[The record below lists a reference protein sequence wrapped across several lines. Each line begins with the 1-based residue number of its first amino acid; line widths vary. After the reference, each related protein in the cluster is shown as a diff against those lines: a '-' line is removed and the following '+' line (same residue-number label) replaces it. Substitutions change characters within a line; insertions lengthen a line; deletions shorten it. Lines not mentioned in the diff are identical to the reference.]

1 MMTKVVKTM
10 SDGLRNSDKMF
21 LELEEKR
28 LKFEEQQKH
37 EEREFQLKMVQM
49 LQGGMGEAAC
59 TSTVSRTTTYYTI

>member
-1 MMTKVVKTM
+1 
-10 SDGLRNSDKMF
+10 MF